1 MRLLQVTKIFLMKK
15 KGKIILLT
23 VLLVIL
29 LLIVSFLA
37 FIKMTFGDEL
47 KAISTIKKLDDGPYY
62 MEWKGEYGFDEFLA
76 HGGAETD
83 SNMAEYIVSFLT
95 KGFYKPSIE
104 EKDNA
109 YGCSALT
116 DGPIFGRNFDWV
128 DSPVMIVKSEPKN
141 GFASYS
147 TVCLEF
153 LGFDDNW
160 TPDGSIMDK
169 FMALAAVYVPLDGMN
184 EEGLC
189 IADLLVIN
197 TPETHQKTDKPDL
210 TTVGA
215 LRMILDHASTVDEAV
230 ALLEK
235 IDMNSSIGSNHHYA
249 ISDRSGKSVAVE
261 WIGNKMYVTETK
273 AVTNNIVK
281 EELSLGTG
289 NEESWKRYYML
300 LDLAPMIN
308 RDYENMKDA
317 MERASY
323 ENETLWSV
331 VYDKE
336 KLNLSFYLKR
346 NFDAPLSFSL

>member
-1 MRLLQVTKIFLMKK
+1 MTKKVKK
-15 KGKIILLT
+15 VLLT
-23 VLLVIL
+23 LLIAIVVLTSLLLVYLGVI
-29 LLIVSFLA
+29 
-37 FIKMTFGDEL
+37 FGDEI
-47 KAISTIKKLDDGPYY
+47 KAISTIKKIDEGLYY
-62 MEWKGEYGFDEFLA
+62 MEWKGGYGFDEFLLK
-76 HGGAETD
+76 GGAD
-83 SNMAEYIVSFLT
+83 SDSKMAEYIVSFLT
-95 KGFYKPSIE
+95 KGFYKPTFE
-104 EKDNA
+104 EQDKS

-116 DGPIFGRNFDWV
+116 DGSIFGRNFDWE

-141 GFASYS
+141 GYASYS

-153 LGFDDNW
+153 LGFYDGW

-184 EEGLC
+184 EKGLC

-215 LRMILDHASTVDEAV
+215 LRMVLDHATSVDEAV
-230 ALLEK
+230 ALIEG

-261 WIGNKMYVTETK
+261 WVDNKMFVTETS
-273 AVTNNIVK
+273 AVTNNIVRK
-281 EELSLGTG
+281 EVSEGTG
-289 NEESWKRYYML
+289 NEESWKRYHLL
-300 LDLAPMIN
+300 LDTAPSIGKSF
-308 RDYENMKDA
+308 DNMKDA
-317 MERASY
+317 MNKASY
-323 ENETLWSV
+323 ENETLWTV

-346 NFDAPLSFSL
+346 NYDNPINFSL